1 MLDSLKQ
8 SVLDANLELPQQ
20 GLVVYTW
27 GNASGIDREKG
38 LAVIKA
44 SGVKYEDMTTEH
56 MVVVDLDGNIVEGN
70 YKPSSDTPT
79 HLALYKNFLNIGGIV
94 HTHST
99 WATVWAQAQRGIPC
113 YGTTHADYFYGEIP
127 CTRPM
132 TEKEIKG
139 AYEAETGTVI
149 IEAFKGKDPLQVPG
163 VLVASH
169 GPFTWG
175 KDAHDAVHNSVVLEQ
190 LSKMAYASCTLNAGI
205 QPVSA
210 TLLDKHFLRKHGKG
224 AYYGQGQG

>member
-8 SVLDANLELPQQ
+8 SVLDSNLELPKY

-27 GNASGIDREKG
+27 GNASGIDRDKG
-38 LAVIKA
+38 LVVIKA

-56 MVVVDLDGNIVEGN
+56 MVVLDLDGNIIEGK

-79 HLALYKNFLNIGGIV
+79 HLALYKAFTGIGGIV

-99 WATVWAQAQRGIPC
+99 WATVWAQAQKGIPC

-132 TEKEIKG
+132 TENEIKG

-149 IEAFKGKDPLQVPG
+149 IEAFNKKDPLQVPG
-163 VLVASH
+163 VFVASH

-190 LSKMAYASCTLNAGI
+190 LSKMAYASRTLNSAI
-205 QPVSA
+205 QPVPE

-224 AYYGQGQG
+224 AYYGQG

>member
-1 MLDSLKQ
+1 MLESLKQ
-8 SVLDANLELPQQ
+8 SVLEANLELPER

-27 GNASGIDREKG
+27 GNASEIDREKG
-38 LAVIKA
+38 LVVIKA

-56 MVVVDLDGNIVEGN
+56 MVVLDLDGNIIEGKF
-70 YKPSSDTPT
+70 KPSSDTPT
-79 HLALYKNFLNIGGIV
+79 HLALYKAFAGIGGIV

-99 WATVWAQAQRGIPC
+99 WATVWAQARMGIPC
-113 YGTTHADYFYGEIP
+113 YGTTHADYFYDEIP

-132 TEKEIKG
+132 TAKEIKG
-139 AYEAETGTVI
+139 EYELETGNVI
-149 IEAFKGKDPLQVPG
+149 IEAFKGKDPVHVPG
-163 VLVASH
+163 VLVSSH

-190 LSKMAYASCTLNAGI
+190 LSMMAYATCTLNSSI
-205 QPVSA
+205 EPVPG

-224 AYYGQGQG
+224 AYYGQG

>member
-1 MLDSLKQ
+1 MLESLKQ
-8 SVLDANLELPQQ
+8 SVLEANLELPER

-27 GNASGIDREKG
+27 GNASGIDRDKG
-38 LAVIKA
+38 LVVIKA

-56 MVVVDLDGNIVEGN
+56 MVVLDLEGNIVEGK

-79 HLALYKNFLNIGGIV
+79 HLALYKAFAEIGGIV

-139 AYEAETGTVI
+139 EYEAETGAVI
-149 IEAFKGKDPLQVPG
+149 IEAFKGRDPVHVPG

-190 LSKMAYASCTLNAGI
+190 LSKMAYASNTLNAGI
-205 QPVSA
+205 QPVSG

-224 AYYGQGQG
+224 AYYGQG